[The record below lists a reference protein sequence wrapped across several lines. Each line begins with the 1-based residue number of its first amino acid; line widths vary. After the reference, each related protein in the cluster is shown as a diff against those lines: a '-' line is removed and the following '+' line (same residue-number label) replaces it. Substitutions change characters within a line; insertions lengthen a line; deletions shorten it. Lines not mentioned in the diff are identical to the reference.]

1 MDDFFSKDPAKA
13 LVEIKEKL
21 YIRYI
26 RTRDLV
32 QMYDLAAD
40 TDDVH
45 AKLAALPYYPY
56 IKIKI
61 VPVRVINSVNA

>member
-40 TDDVH
+40 TDDLTLQELGYRQGIKEEMRYLE
-45 AKLAALPYYPY
+45 KL
-56 IKIKI
+56 IDMIE
-61 VPVRVINSVNA
+61 RS